1 MDEIKLKKYSDKLL
15 HYFEEFKK
23 KNINILQLGCYNK
36 EVTKIFIDI
45 LTKKKSKLVCIDTF
59 NRDIKYMHTHDYH
72 TFQKQ
77 FFNIIEKSN
86 KLDQINIMKIEINEG
101 LKKLQYDNEMFDII
115 YIDMSYDHQYILY
128 KIIVSWELLKNNG
141 IIIFDNYKCSMSENQ
156 EKCPLFAL
164 KSFSTIY
171 NNNINDITQNINF
184 NQLNF
189 FEKENYFNIDKA
201 EDQIIFQKYKSNIN
215 KKFDTKIVNLCES
228 LLNFDIEDEYEL
240 PILKS
245 NDNDFDFNIK
255 YYNNDEEGI
264 KEIEHNINNKFKL
277 DILNNMYHIYLHKNY
292 LKYINYFILDINYLL
307 HAKKYNYDIF
317 LKYIN
322 KFLNVDMGIEK
333 ILNVYIT
340 KINIKNIIL
349 HSDFKMNNI
358 LTKNINI
365 LNTGS
370 KKNNSAFSENTYKFL
385 EKISSKNIHHYQIY
399 NPMDK
404 LNNID
409 NINKKNIFIP
419 SNMSSKEDINKINK
433 IIKDKIDFII
443 YNKVLFHKEY
453 ILKITNINKLYLLN
467 NYYFY
472 LLYLTLLK
480 QKEGGYLN
488 FPILHSFTDFFYEI
502 IYILQLHYDNIKFK
516 LYQIGNSISNYIIII
531 IGEKFKGINNK
542 IFDYIKQVA
551 NDISDKK
558 IKSLF
563 NDKIKNKIK
572 NKYNKILNSL
582 MQVKINLFTI
592 KSDIIYNLPQL
603 SRSYKYYFYN
613 LLLQKQLKFFY
624 NKIENVSF

>member
-1 MDEIKLKKYSDKLL
+1 MDKIKLKKYSDKLV
-15 HYFEEFKK
+15 HYFEELKK

-36 EVTKIFIDI
+36 EVTQIFIDI
-45 LTKKKSKLVCIDTF
+45 LIKKKSKLVCIDTF
-59 NRDIKYMHTHDYH
+59 KRDIKYMHTHDYH
-72 TFQKQ
+72 KFQKQ
-77 FFNIIEKSN
+77 FFDIIEESN
-86 KLDQINIMKIEINEG
+86 KSEKINVMKIEINDG
-101 LKKLQYDNEMFDII
+101 LKKLQYDKETFDII

-128 KIIVSWELLKNNG
+128 KIIVSWELLKDNG
-141 IIIFDNYKCSMSENQ
+141 IMIFDNYKCSITENQ

-164 KSFSTIY
+164 KSFSAIY

-201 EDQIIFQKYKSNIN
+201 EDQIIFQKYKSKIDTG
-215 KKFDTKIVNLCES
+215 FDIKIVDLCES
-228 LLNFDIEDEYEL
+228 LLNFNIEDDYEL
-240 PILKS
+240 PKINYS
-245 NDNDFDFNIK
+245 EIEFSVK
-255 YYNNDEEGI
+255 YYDNEDNEEGV
-264 KEIEHNINNKFKL
+264 KEIENNISDKFKF

-292 LKYINYFILDINYLL
+292 IKYINYFILDINYLL

-322 KFLNVDMGIEK
+322 KFLNIDSGIEK

-370 KKNNSAFSENTYKFL
+370 KKNNSAFSEDTYKFL
-385 EKISSKNIHHYQIY
+385 EKISSKNIYHYQIY
-399 NPMDK
+399 NPTDE
-404 LNNID
+404 LNNIN

-419 SNMSSKEDINKINK
+419 CNMSSNEDINKINK

-443 YNKVLFHKEY
+443 YNKVLYHKEY

-480 QKEGGYLN
+480 QKEGGNLN
-488 FPILHSFTDFFYEI
+488 FPIFHSFTDFFYEI
-502 IYILQLHYDNIKFK
+502 IYIFQLHYNNIKFK
-516 LYQIGNSISNYIIII
+516 LYQIGNSISNYIIVI
-531 IGEKFKGINNK
+531 IGENFKGINNK
-542 IFDYIKQVA
+542 IFDYIKHVS
-551 NDISDKK
+551 NNISNKK

-563 NDKIKNKIK
+563 NDKIKTKIK
-572 NKYNKILNSL
+572 NKYNKILNL
-582 MQVKINLFTI
+582 LIEIKIKLFTI
-592 KSDIIYNLPQL
+592 KSNIIYNLPNL

-613 LLLQKQLKFFY
+613 LLLQKQLKYFY
-624 NKIENVSF
+624 NKIENVKF